1 MTDQRPEDDAT
12 RSFEY
17 LDDTP
22 ASAAPADQPAQ
33 GRRRGRRTLI
43 GLTAGAVLLA
53 GGAGAF
59 AVAQFL
65 SGGPQ
70 AATAAPADA
79 MAFLSVDLDPA
90 GGQKVAAYRT
100 LKKFPAIED
109 QLGLTSQDDLR
120 SWVFEG
126 LTSDADCS
134 GVRFEDVDP
143 WLGNALGVGAVP
155 GEEEPIVFLTLEV
168 TDQDKAGPGVRAL
181 GECLGE
187 DEVGTAFTGDF
198 MIVAETSEEAESIAQ
213 SAEES
218 SLADDP
224 TYAARTAEAGDD
236 GVVTGYLSPSFGDY
250 VSDQMSNMGGMPG
263 PMSGMVEEEATLA
276 GRAGALTDD
285 ARVRVE
291 DEPDDEFPE
300 LEGDE
305 DLGSGMPPGMMM
317 MGLPGMLLG
326 GLGGFGGPGLGG
338 LDRLAEQMADF
349 EGAAIKVRFADESLE
364 VEYSSDGYA
373 PDVAEEGT
381 LSLGDLPADTGVAL
395 GLATGTSWAEGV
407 LEGLRSSGG
416 DDFDEEMA
424 EASEETGLSLP
435 EDLTTIVGDSMTV
448 VFDSSVDFPVLFES
462 FFFGGAEVDVEA
474 GLRITGDADEIAPL
488 VQKLADYAA
497 DQGGPEIVVEQGDG
511 VVAVGV
517 DRDYVAELAQGG
529 DLGGSSAF
537 QQAMPDDGDSLG
549 AAFADFDANGW
560 LDRALDDS
568 SEEDR
573 ANAEPLGALGI
584 TSTRDGDSL
593 HGLLRLTT
601 D

>member
-17 LDDTP
+17 LDD
-22 ASAAPADQPAQ
+22 ASATVPADQPAP
-33 GRRRGRRTLI
+33 GRRRGRRALI
-43 GLTAGAVLLA
+43 GLTAAAVLLA

-70 AATAAPADA
+70 ASTAAPADA
-79 MAFLSVDLDPA
+79 MAFLSVDLDPS

-134 GVRFEDVDP
+134 EVRFEDVDP

-155 GEEEPIVFLTLEV
+155 GDEGPTVFLALEV

-187 DEVGTAFTGDF
+187 DEIGTAFTGDF
-198 MIVAETSEEAESIAQ
+198 MIVAETSEEAEAIAQ

-224 TYAARTAEAGDD
+224 TYAARTGEAGED

-250 VSDQMSNMGGMPG
+250 VSEQVSTMGGMSG
-263 PMSGMVEEEATLA
+263 PMGGTFEEEATLA
-276 GRAGALTDD
+276 GRAGALTEDTS
-285 ARVRVE
+285 E
-291 DEPDDEFPE
+291 PGGDEPGDDFPE
-300 LEGDE
+300 LED
-305 DLGSGMPPGMMM
+305 DFGSGMPPGMMM

-338 LDRLAEQMADF
+338 LDRFADQMADF
-349 EGAAIKVRFADESLE
+349 EGAAVQVRFADESLE
-364 VEYSSDGYA
+364 VEYASAGYA
-373 PDVAEEGT
+373 PEVADEGT

-395 GLATGTSWAEGV
+395 GLATGESWADGL

-416 DDFDEEMA
+416 DSFDEEMA
-424 EASEETGLSLP
+424 EASEATGLSLP
-435 EDLTTIVGDSMTV
+435 EDLTTIVGDSVTV

-462 FFFGGAEVDVEA
+462 FFFGAAEVDVEA

-488 VQKLADYAA
+488 VEKLAAYAA
-497 DQGGPEIVVEQGDG
+497 DEGGPEIVVEQGDG
-511 VVAVGV
+511 VVAVGL
-517 DRDYVAELAQGG
+517 DPDYVAELAQGG

-537 QQAMPDDGDSLG
+537 QQALPDDGDSLG

-568 SEEDR
+568 SEDDR
-573 ANAEPLGALGI
+573 ANAEPLSALGV

-593 HGLLRLTT
+593 HGVLRLTT